1 MISALIVVLIGT
13 SARRGFVRG
22 APRELVDLLI
32 VALGLP
38 LAFRLGA
45 PIGAALF
52 SDFAPLATRTLGA
65 LVVLVVLAIAA
76 IGLRRALDQGH
87 NELEP
92 AERTLGA
99 VLGTLRAGL
108 VAVVVLAVV
117 AAAPT
122 TSALSRTAPR
132 SWIVSTVTDPDGFA
146 MTLFEAV
153 TGEDGMIALI
163 AFNRTF
169 PDGPVVV
176 DDYRQIPAFEP
187 ADVQRLPPQGIEI
200 LDLVNAERLEAGVA
214 NLSWSSALTEVAM
227 GYANEMYISGFFAH
241 VSARSGDV
249 GSRLNAAGISYAIA
263 GENLALAPNVASVH
277 GGLMN
282 SPGHRAN
289 ILESEFTHVGIGVVE
304 GPIGLIVVQVFFRA

>member
-76 IGLRRALDQGH
+76 IGLRRTLDQGH

-108 VAVVVLAVV
+108 VAVVVLAVA

-122 TSALSRTAPR
+122 TSAKPQ
-132 SWIVSTVTDPDGFA
+132 PDGA
-146 MTLFEAV
+146 E
-153 TGEDGMIALI
+153 I
-163 AFNRTF
+163 
-169 PDGPVVV
+169 V
-176 DDYRQIPAFEP
+176 DRFD
-187 ADVQRLPPQGIEI
+187 
-200 LDLVNAERLEAGVA
+200 
-214 NLSWSSALTEVAM
+214 
-227 GYANEMYISGFFAH
+227 
-241 VSARSGDV
+241 
-249 GSRLNAAGISYAIA
+249 
-263 GENLALAPNVASVH
+263 
-277 GGLMN
+277 
-282 SPGHRAN
+282 GHRSRWLRHDAVRSRHRRGWN
-289 ILESEFTHVGIGVVE
+289 DRPHR
-304 GPIGLIVVQVFFRA
+304 VQPHLP